1 MDTEKFSN
9 EFMKTLLLN
18 KTKRQRFANAQKFYW
33 NCIRDNGYSDLQQD
47 QSTNESSDEL
57 DEYSDFIP
65 KETDTIDKFCERC
78 NSELSSSQQ
87 CKICNIY
94 SSFLSNKN
102 IARTTAPGFQESQNA
117 TSVNV
122 YGFNRT
128 FIGPYDDSS
137 TKSGNRLS
145 EIQTWVTVEPK
156 EMELKKVHDIF
167 ESSLN
172 GLGIGDND
180 RVLKTAVNMY
190 FNLLTYYESN
200 ELDLPSMR
208 GDLKRGYIILCLYY
222 ALIANKINISRE
234 RLIRFIPDAR
244 LSYLPKAD
252 IYIHKIFENAPGY
265 SFLIS
270 GSEPIVVT
278 NLCGL
283 ISSLPKSIV
292 RDIQKVKKDLY
303 ETFGKVFS
311 GIQIAACIYY
321 VCSKIQQKRLTI
333 TVPET
338 GKQSKITVEL
348 LSRCGSFSPGTLAKN
363 VKVIEDFYIRHPE
376 LFTF

>member
-145 EIQTWVTVEPK
+145 EIQTWVTV
-156 EMELKKVHDIF
+156 
-167 ESSLN
+167 
-172 GLGIGDND
+172 
-180 RVLKTAVNMY
+180 
-190 FNLLTYYESN
+190 
-200 ELDLPSMR
+200 
-208 GDLKRGYIILCLYY
+208 
-222 ALIANKINISRE
+222 
-234 RLIRFIPDAR
+234 
-244 LSYLPKAD
+244 
-252 IYIHKIFENAPGY
+252 
-265 SFLIS
+265 
-270 GSEPIVVT
+270 
-278 NLCGL
+278 
-283 ISSLPKSIV
+283 
-292 RDIQKVKKDLY
+292 
-303 ETFGKVFS
+303 
-311 GIQIAACIYY
+311 
-321 VCSKIQQKRLTI
+321 
-333 TVPET
+333 
-338 GKQSKITVEL
+338 
-348 LSRCGSFSPGTLAKN
+348 
-363 VKVIEDFYIRHPE
+363 
-376 LFTF
+376 

>member
-18 KTKRQRFANAQKFYW
+18 KTKRQRFANAQRFYW
-33 NCIRDNGYSDLQQD
+33 SCIRDQGYSVNSIEQIEY
-47 QSTNESSDEL
+47 N
-57 DEYSDFIP
+57 EYSSPGISDNE
-65 KETDTIDKFCERC
+65 ETLCERC
-78 NSELSSSQQ
+78 SSQLISGEQ
-87 CKICNIY
+87 CKICGIY
-94 SSFLSNKN
+94 SSFLSNVN
-102 IARTTAPGFQESQNA
+102 IEKRTAPGFQESQNISA
-117 TSVNV
+117 GNI

-137 TKSGNRLS
+137 TKAGNRLS
-145 EIQTWVTVEPK
+145 EIQSWVTVDPK
-156 EMELKKVHDIF
+156 EMELKKIYDIF

-172 GLGIGDND
+172 GIGIGDND

-190 FNLLTYYESN
+190 FNLLSYYESN
-200 ELDLPSMR
+200 DLGLPSMR

-222 ALIANKINISRE
+222 ALVANKINISRE
-234 RLIRFIPDAR
+234 RLIRFIPGAR

-252 IYIHKIFENAPGY
+252 TYIHKIFENAPGY

-270 GSEPIVVT
+270 ETEPIVVT

-292 RDIQKVKKDLY
+292 RDIEKVKRDLSQ
-303 ETFGKVFS
+303 TFGKVFS

-321 VCSKIQQKRLTI
+321 VCSKLQQKRITI
-333 TVPET
+333 TIPES
-338 GKQSKITVEL
+338 GKQSKVTVEL

-363 VKVIEDFYIRHPE
+363 VKVIEDFYMTHPQ